1 MQCDILYFMVMY
13 KILSEGEAPTAG
25 CVAAGSLEMQS
36 ISAVREQR
44 H

>member
-1 MQCDILYFMVMY
+1 MQCDILHFMVMY
-13 KILSEGEAPTAG
+13 KNLSEGEAPTAG

-36 ISAVREQR
+36 ISVVREQR